1 MMLNPALFVPAQI
14 SLSSGTSV
22 LTRPMNAYF
31 SPWNHRMSFVL
42 WLVSRCFIIT
52 GLPSALTFPLT
63 ITDVQQNAGI
73 EYARANNRTKNFFII
88 NYLPSFPA

>member
-1 MMLNPALFVPAQI
+1 MMLNPALFVPAQTC
-14 SLSSGTSV
+14 LSKGSSV

-31 SPWNHRMSFVL
+31 SPWNHRMSFVS

-63 ITDVQQNAGI
+63 ITDVHANAGT
-73 EYARANNRTKNFFII
+73 AANKNRRIMTVFFI
-88 NYLPSFPA
+88 